1 MKDLNT
7 FMYEYICMNYIME
20 ENTSVFT
27 LCKLLVEWKY
37 QKVMLMIVLKLMVNK
52 LLRWLKKV
60 NMLDSKI
67 MKEK

>member
-1 MKDLNT
+1 
-7 FMYEYICMNYIME
+7 MYEYICMNYILQ

-27 LCKLLVEWKY
+27 LCKLLVEQKY